1 MIRVRNRNLQVFF
14 KFAAKGKYI
23 HWQFYSQSE
32 NLTAYLEQHLVELV
46 QQQEAPVQL
55 EQVWAHW
62 QAILIDVFWLLVGW
76 KLEDWGLVKNWES

>member
-1 MIRVRNRNLQVFF
+1 VFF

-55 EQVWAHW
+55 EQV
-62 QAILIDVFWLLVGW
+62 
-76 KLEDWGLVKNWES
+76 